1 MQDSRIIDIHAHSV
15 IKDPAVAETL
25 IPEAARHGVK
35 TMVLLG
41 DVGAFGEFPSEEEVW
56 RINDDTAALVR
67 RFPASFLGFCHLNP
81 EHGSKALL
89 SEMDRCVKG
98 MGMRGIKLWVSVVAR
113 DRRLDPIM
121 ERAGELGIPVL
132 HHCWYKTVQKTR
144 CESDPSDIADL
155 ASRFPGVTIVMAH
168 LSGCAQRGIQ
178 DIKPFPNV
186 LVDTSGSQPVAG
198 LVEYAVRE
206 LGAERLLYGSD
217 IPVRDFAGQLG
228 RILSADI
235 AEEDR
240 EKILFRNARRLLG
253 PGAAA

>member
-1 MQDSRIIDIHAHSV
+1 MQQARIIDIHAHSTLS
-15 IKDPAVAETL
+15 DPGVAERL

-41 DVGAFGEFPSEEEVW
+41 DVGTFGEFPSEEEVR

-67 RFPASFLGFCHLNP
+67 RFPRSFLGFCHLNP
-81 EHGSKALL
+81 EHDPKVLAA
-89 SEMDRCVKG
+89 EMDRCVNG
-98 MGMRGIKLWVSVVAR
+98 FGMRGVKLWVSVVSR

-121 ERAGELGIPVL
+121 ERAGRFGIPVL
-132 HHCWYKTVQKTR
+132 HHCWYKTVLKTK

-168 LSGCAQRGIQ
+168 LSGCAERGIL
-178 DIKPFPNV
+178 DVKPYPNV

-206 LGAERLLYGSD
+206 LGADRILYGSD
-217 IPVRDFAGQLG
+217 LPIRDFTGQLG
-228 RILSADI
+228 RILGADI

-240 EKILFRNARRLLG
+240 EKVLFRNAERLLKLG
-253 PGAAA
+253 GDA